1 MVENT
6 LFRGTADIYYVSG
19 IGDLLS
25 TYPCTLYSLADNT
38 SAISSS
44 SRSVTLNGITMSIR
58 TTSYNQL
65 SFNRNVKS
73 ISCIR
78 DGDRLTNISANTWI
92 GTDSKWNY
100 GSIVEFA

>member
-1 MVENT
+1 MVEDT
-6 LFRGTADIYYVSG
+6 LFRGTSNIYYVSG
-19 IGDLLS
+19 IGDMLS

-38 SAISSS
+38 SAVSSS
-44 SRSVTLNGITMSIR
+44 AMNVTLNGITLSIR

-65 SFNRNVKS
+65 RFNKDVKS

-92 GTDSKWNY
+92 GTNSKWNY
-100 GSIVEFA
+100 GSIVEFV